1 MSTLVLSDPSRTIAG
16 ILLLSLLGVAFGGW
30 YLSRIVR
37 GEVPKTTFQTNFAR
51 AGHAHAGV
59 LVILG
64 LVCQIL
70 VDASNLNGVPAGAA
84 RIGVPLA
91 AILIP
96 AGFFLSSAGKN
107 VEKPNGLFVLV
118 YLGALSLA
126 VGLLSL
132 GIGLLAS

>member
-1 MSTLVLSDPSRTIAG
+1 MSTLVLSDPSRIIAG
-16 ILLLSLLGVAFGGW
+16 ILLLSLIAVGLGGW

-37 GEVPKTTFQTNFAR
+37 GEIPMTTFQTNFAR

-70 VDASNLNGVPAGAA
+70 VDASDLHGLPAGIA

-91 AILIP
+91 AIFLP
-96 AGFFLSSAGKN
+96 AGFFLSSVGKN
-107 VEKPNGLFVLV
+107 VEKANSLFVLV
-118 YLGALSLA
+118 YVGALCLVA
-126 VGLLSL
+126 GVLSL